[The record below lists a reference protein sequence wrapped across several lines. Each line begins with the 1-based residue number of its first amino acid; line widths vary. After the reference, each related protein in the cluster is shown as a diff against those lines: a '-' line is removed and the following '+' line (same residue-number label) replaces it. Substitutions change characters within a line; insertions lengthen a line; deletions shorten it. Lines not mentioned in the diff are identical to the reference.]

1 MSSDSNAFRIYDAS
15 AGSGKTFTLVREY
28 LILLLRPGAR
38 QAFRQILAITFTN
51 KAVAEL
57 KNRILKN
64 LTEFSMVD
72 DPAEAP
78 DLFHA
83 VQEALQTD
91 PQTLIRR
98 SQTVLQELLHNY
110 AFFDVSTIDKFNH
123 RILRTFAQD
132 LELPSNFEVVLDTDT
147 LLREAVEALVDKAGS
162 HSKLTEVLI
171 DFALE
176 KAGED
181 RSWDI
186 SWDLFEMGKSL
197 FDENQHTYLG
207 AFSGKT
213 IDDFVRLKK
222 TLLKKRKQVEG
233 ALLRE
238 AGGILELMQ
247 AYQLE
252 SSDFSGGY
260 FPKFVQKISQGEF
273 NQDFNAGWK
282 QRFGAEPPYPKRV
295 SQEKQSLIDQ
305 LLPQLAT
312 GFQSIRQG
320 IGRYKFLANA
330 YYQIAPFTV
339 LGMLQKELDTLREEG
354 GYLPISSFNSIIARE
369 LKDQPAP
376 YIYERLGE
384 RYRHYFIDE
393 FQDTSEMQW
402 TNLVPLIGNALQGQ
416 DDQGKQGSLVLVGD
430 AKQAI
435 YRWRGGKAEQ
445 FLRLIDGS
453 GNPFALEPG
462 REALPKN
469 FRSHKPLIE
478 FNNDFFSH
486 LSGYM
491 GQQAY
496 ADLFLKGNRQTHQHD
511 RPGLVQID
519 FIPREAESAEKEY
532 LDRTLA
538 IIRDLTNTG
547 YAYRDICI
555 LTRLTKEGVLLSDHL
570 MKAGVPVISSETL
583 LLKKHP
589 KVQFLIHL
597 LNYLLN
603 PEDKN
608 PIFGMLLFLGQ
619 DEEDLHQWITL
630 HLNGMDSLLTSKY
643 RFNPQVVRLKPV
655 YDLLEEAIV
664 KFSLGGAE
672 DAYLIFLM
680 DLVLEVSRNHDSSVQ
695 TFLEYWK
702 SKEDQLSILAPEG
715 FNAVS
720 LMTIHKAKGLE
731 FPVVILPFAD
741 TSVYREKNEKIW
753 LEVDPAEYEG
763 FPYVLLGMKKE
774 LLEYEPP
781 APDQYLEARQK
792 QELDAYN
799 LLYVAHTRAIK
810 ALYVISRERNSGD
823 ARGTPQKYGD
833 LYTVYLRDKGYWEE
847 GKTSYCFG
855 SLDTQHDPVELAS
868 RETVQYRYSARGEN
882 TLKFVT
888 KPGQLWGTERAE
900 AMQFGN
906 VLHYALSLISSRDDL
921 EKTLHQ
927 LVAEGHLKSRETGR
941 MRELVSQVVDHPRLT
956 PYFNSGLQVFNERE
970 ILTKNGL
977 VLRPDRIVF
986 RKEGATVLDYK
997 TGSPKAEHRIQ
1008 VQAYREAVA
1017 ESGYSVESAILV
1029 YIHENQVTP
1038 EFL

>member
-1 MSSDSNAFRIYDAS
+1 MSSDSKAFRIYDAS
-15 AGSGKTFTLVREY
+15 AGSGKTFTLAREY

-57 KNRILKN
+57 KNRILRN
-64 LTEFSMVD
+64 LTEFSTVAN
-72 DPAEAP
+72 PEEAP

-83 VQEALQTD
+83 VREALQTD
-91 PQTLIRR
+91 SQTIIRR
-98 SQTVLQELLHNY
+98 SRAVLQEVLHNY

-132 LELPSNFEVVLDTDT
+132 LELPSNFEVVLDTDA
-147 LLREAVEALVDKAGS
+147 LLKEAVDALVGKAGS
-162 HSKLTEVLI
+162 HSKLTDVLV

-197 FDENQHTYLG
+197 FDENQLSYLNE
-207 AFSGKT
+207 FSGKS
-213 IDDFVRLKK
+213 IEDFIHLKK

-233 ALLRE
+233 ALLEE
-238 AGGILELMQ
+238 AGEILELLQ
-247 AYQLE
+247 AHQLDP
-252 SSDFSGGY
+252 SDFNRGY
-260 FPKFVQKISQGEF
+260 FPKFIQKVSQGEF
-273 NQDFNAGWK
+273 DQDFKAGWK
-282 QRFGAEPPYPKRV
+282 QNFGEEPPYPKRV
-295 SQEKQSLIDQ
+295 SQATRDLIDQ
-305 LLPQLAT
+305 LLPRLAT

-320 IGRYKFLANA
+320 IGRRKFLVNA
-330 YYQIAPFTV
+330 YYQMAPFTV
-339 LGMLQKELDTLREEG
+339 LGMLQKELQTLREEG

-393 FQDTSEMQW
+393 FQDTSQMQW

-416 DDQGKQGSLVLVGD
+416 DDQGEQGSLVLVGD

-445 FLRLIDGS
+445 FLRLIDGRA
-453 GNPFALEPG
+453 NPFALQPG
-462 REALPKN
+462 KEALPKN
-469 FRSHKPLIE
+469 YRSHRPLIE

-486 LSGYM
+486 LSSYL
-491 GQQAY
+491 GQEAY
-496 ADLFLKGNRQTHQHD
+496 VDLFLKGNRQRHQHD
-511 RPGLVQID
+511 KPGLVQID
-519 FIPREAESAEKEY
+519 FIPADSESAKEDY

-538 IIRDLTNTG
+538 IIEDLTGRG
-547 YAYRDICI
+547 YTYRDICI
-555 LTRLTKEGVLLSDHL
+555 LTRLTKDGVLLSDRL

-597 LNYLLN
+597 LSYLLN

-608 PIFGMLLFLGQ
+608 HIFGMLLFLGRDQ
-619 DEEDLHQWITL
+619 EDLHKWVTS
-630 HLNGMDSLLTSKY
+630 HLDRMDSLLKTKY
-643 RFNPQVVRLKPV
+643 RFNPQAVRLKPV
-655 YDLLEEAIV
+655 YDLLEEAIA
-664 KFSLGGAE
+664 KFSLAGAE

-680 DLVLEVSRNHDSSVQ
+680 DLVLEVGRNQDSSVQ
-695 TFLEYWK
+695 AFLEYWK
-702 SKEDQLSILAPEG
+702 RKEDQLSILAPEG
-715 FNAVS
+715 FNAVT

-731 FPVVILPFAD
+731 FPVVVLPFAD
-741 TSVYREKNEKIW
+741 TSIYREKNEKIW

-763 FPYVLLGMKKE
+763 FPHVLLGMKKE
-774 LLEYEPP
+774 LLEYAPP
-781 APDQYLEARQK
+781 APDRYLGVREK

-810 ALYVISRERNSGD
+810 ALFVISRERSSKD

-833 LYTVYLRDKGYWEE
+833 LYTIYLRDKGLWEE
-847 GKTSYCFG
+847 GKLSYRFG
-855 SLDTQHDPVELAS
+855 SLDTGHDPAELHPRDA
-868 RETVQYRYSARGEN
+868 VHFRYSARGEN
-882 TLKFVT
+882 ALSFVT
-888 KPGQLWGTERAE
+888 KPGRLWGTERGE

-906 VLHYALSLISSRDDL
+906 VLHYALSLISSREDV
-921 EKTLHQ
+921 EKTLRQ
-927 LVAEGHLKSRETGR
+927 LVLEGQLKSQETSR
-941 MRELVSQVVDHPRLT
+941 MKTMISQVVDHPGLA
-956 PYFNSGLQVFNERE
+956 PYFDPGLRVLNERE

-977 VLRPDRIVF
+977 VLRPDRMVF
-986 RKEGATVLDYK
+986 AKEGAAVLDYK
-997 TGSPKAEHRIQ
+997 TGSPKAGHRTQ
-1008 VQAYREAVA
+1008 VQAYRQAVE

-1029 YIHENQVTP
+1029 YIQENKVTP